1 MKHCLRKLACGGL
14 AILLLFVSIGCS
26 YQQKNDGTGYLFTLE
41 LSGNPACLD
50 PQYTE
55 NVNAFPIIANM
66 MEGLFRLDADG
77 NAVPAETEEYI
88 VSDDGL
94 QYRFRIKEDC
104 YWYGADID
112 PEKPLPVTAED
123 YVFAFQR
130 LVDPAMRSPY
140 SQKVDFLKNASKIIA
155 GKADAQSLGV
165 LALDDKTIEF
175 QLEKPNPEFLQILAQ
190 NYTIPCN
197 EKFFRSSKGR
207 YGLDE
212 KTILSNGAF
221 YLTKWNYD
229 QYSTGNFITMRKNK
243 LYYDADAVSPSSLQ
257 FNISHDKTEAQQNF
271 ADGNSDAIV
280 TDVYPKDY
288 LTSAK
293 YTVKESRSI
302 TMGLIFNPEHP
313 LLKNDK
319 LRQALACSI
328 NRVELSSIVSEDIEP
343 AYGLIAP
350 AVTMLGRSY
359 RELYADEPLAMPYD
373 PITAGKLFE
382 RASAEL
388 GLNSM
393 NTVQIMVSS
402 TIRDTDALLA
412 ICQEWQN
419 IFGYYIG
426 IETVSPDE
434 YNRRLK
440 EGEYS
445 IALWGFTPDRN
456 SGYATLKT
464 FDSYSDLMQF
474 RSNYFSTL
482 LDTLSTAD
490 KVADSIVL
498 YGTAEQTAINTRAF
512 IPLFYKNR
520 YLIYTSVNTDIEF
533 NPFLGSV
540 SFRNAKHFS

>member
-1 MKHCLRKLACGGL
+1 MKHYLQKIFSGFLTLAVLL
-14 AILLLFVSIGCS
+14 AYVGCS
-26 YQQKNDGTGYLFTLE
+26 YHQEDDGTGYLFTCE

-55 NVNAFPIIANM
+55 NFNAFPVMTNM
-66 MEGLFRLDADG
+66 MEGLFRLDSEG
-77 NAVPAETEEYI
+77 NAILAEAEDYI

-94 QYRFRIKEDC
+94 QYRFTLKDNC
-104 YWYGADID
+104 YWYGVDMD
-112 PEKPLPVTAED
+112 SENPLPVTAED

-140 SQKVDFLKNASKIIA
+140 SEKVSFLKNADKIIA

-165 LALDDKTIEF
+165 FALNDKTIEF
-175 QLEKPNPEFLQILAQ
+175 ELEKPNPEFFQILAQ
-190 NYTIPCN
+190 SYAVPCN
-197 EKFFRSSKGR
+197 EQFFRSSKGR

-229 QYSTGNFITMRKNK
+229 QYSNGNFITLKKNK
-243 LYYDADAVSPSSLQ
+243 LYYDADSVSPSSLQ
-257 FNISHDKTEAQQNF
+257 FNISHSKTEAEQNF
-271 ADGNSDAIV
+271 ANGNSDVIL
-280 TDVYPKDY
+280 TDIYPKDY
-288 LTSAK
+288 FNSTK
-293 YTVKESRSI
+293 YTVKESRNI
-302 TMGLIFNPEHP
+302 TLGLIFNPKHN

-328 NRVELSSIVSEDIEP
+328 NRTALNPIVSEDIEP
-343 AYGLIAP
+343 ACGLIAP

-373 PITAGKLFE
+373 PVTASKLFD

-393 NTVQIMVSS
+393 NSVQIMVSS
-402 TIRDTDALLA
+402 NIRDTDALLA

-434 YNRRLK
+434 YQRRLS

-456 SGYATLKT
+456 SCYASLEE
-464 FDSYSDLMQF
+464 FASNSDLLEFQ
-474 RSNYFSTL
+474 SNYFSTL
-482 LDTLSTAD
+482 LDTLSTAN
-490 KVADSIVL
+490 KVADSVNL
-498 YGTAEQTAINTRAF
+498 YGTAEQTAINTHVF
-512 IPLFYKNR
+512 IPLFYKNS
-520 YLIYTSVNTDIEF
+520 YLIYTSVNTNIDF
-533 NPFLGSV
+533 NPFSGAIL
-540 SFRNAKHFS
+540 FRNARHFS